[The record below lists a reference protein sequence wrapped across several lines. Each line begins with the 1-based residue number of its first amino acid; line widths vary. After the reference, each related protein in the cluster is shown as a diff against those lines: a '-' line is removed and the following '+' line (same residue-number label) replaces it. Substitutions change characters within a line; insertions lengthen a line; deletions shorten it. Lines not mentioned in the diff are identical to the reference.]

1 MPTASLDGVD
11 LFYEDQ
17 GSGSPV
23 LFVAGG
29 IGAIETWQMQVPEF
43 SKRHRVVTFDRRG
56 TGRSGPGTEPLT
68 VDLLA
73 RDARGLLDH
82 LDIPEAAVVA
92 NSFGGFVAQVLARLH
107 PERVS
112 DLVLLCSGAR
122 FGPVGR
128 LFAELWV
135 ALIERGVEAR
145 LVAMATMPFAV
156 TPPLM
161 ANPEFV
167 VATADRLAGSVTVPD
182 PRTVGSLL
190 ADALDFDSRSWL
202 HEIEIPTLVV
212 TGADDV
218 VMPPSAAGDL
228 AKGIAGAEVRI
239 LEHGAHAFQTECFSQ
254 VNDVVLQFLAR

>member
-17 GSGSPV
+17 GSGFPV

-43 SKRHRVVTFDRRG
+43 SKQHRVVTFDRRG

-68 VDLLA
+68 VDLLV
-73 RDARGLLDH
+73 RDARDLLDH
-82 LDIPEAAVVA
+82 LGIPEAAVVA
-92 NSFGGFVAQVLARLH
+92 NAFGGFVAQVLARSH
-107 PERVS
+107 PDRVS
-112 DLVLLCSGAR
+112 NLVLLCSGAR
-122 FGPVGR
+122 FGPVGG

-182 PRTVGSLL
+182 PRTVSSLL

-202 HEIEIPTLVV
+202 HEMPTLVV

-218 VMPPSAAGDL
+218 VMPPSAAEEL
-228 AKGIAGAEVRI
+228 AKGIAGAEVQI
-239 LEHGAHAFQTECFSQ
+239 LDHGAHAFQMECFSQ